1 MGTDIVAIA
10 VVVTLVI
17 GFTPEVSQDIETQ
30 TSNSICETVTRKITG
45 EVQENGGDS
54 YINGDN
60 VEGNGNG
67 GGSENGHEMVGSG
80 RIAIVER

>member
-54 YINGDN
+54 YIN